1 MAQSET
7 QNDGLAAGS
16 ALGKYDIKRQLGR
29 GGMGAVYEGVHR
41 DLKKRVAIKVL
52 MPQLAANEEAKVRFL
67 REGEAA
73 SRINHPHV
81 VDVTDVGTEGS
92 ITYLVMEFLEGEDLA
107 HRLARGPL
115 SLQEAADIM
124 LPVLAGLGA
133 AHDEGVIHRDLK
145 PENIF
150 LCRTRVGGV
159 QPKVLDFGVSKLSGG
174 TSALALT
181 GTAATFGTPYYI
193 PPEQLRGARQ
203 ADKRSDQYS
212 LGVVLYEAVC
222 GRRPFEAENVYA
234 MLRAIAEGEYP
245 PPRSVFPDLPESMEQ
260 IIVKAM
266 QLDPAQRFPTLR
278 HFGAAL
284 LPFASDT
291 ARALWSSEF
300 GSVGSLSSSSMPA
313 GGTMVLSPEQAA
325 AAMPPKPSGS
335 GSITGRRGTGS
346 VSGTKILPS
355 SSPSSTTFGSATGQK
370 FDAAPAED
378 LRPPSRRGLAFG
390 IVALVVVAGGGGA
403 YYFLKSPPPPPVPAH
418 PTPQFFQVDVTID
431 PPSASVELDGQA
443 TGVGALQRRMEKD
456 GQDHR
461 LVLRAPGY
469 DDAVVRFHDEPP
481 PQMIRMIARPVP
493 TKPTTPVVKPDDT
506 SPTTSP
512 TAQPPVAAGG
522 HSAGGHH
529 HHDHDHPPPPPTK
542 PVPAAGGNTP
552 PSHPTTPSSRP
563 EAPNGAP
570 IIE

>member
-1 MAQSET
+1 MPTSET

-16 ALGKYDIKRQLGR
+16 SLGKYDIKRQLGR
-29 GGMGAVYEGVHR
+29 GGMGAVYEGLHR

-52 MPQLAANEEAKVRFL
+52 MPQLAANEEAKLRFL

-73 SRINHPHV
+73 SRISHPHV
-81 VDVTDVGTEGS
+81 VDVTDVGSEGT

-124 LPVLAGLGA
+124 LPVLAGVSA

-150 LCRTRVGGV
+150 LCRTRSAAGV

-245 PPRSVFPDLPESMEQ
+245 SPRSVFPQLNEAMEQ

-266 QLDPAQRFPTLR
+266 QLDPAQRFVSLR

-291 ARALWSSEF
+291 ARALWSGEF
-300 GSVGSLSSSSMPA
+300 GSVGSMSASSSMPA
-313 GGTMVLSPEQAA
+313 GGTMVLSQDAA
-325 AAMPPKPSGS
+325 AAVLPKKPSGA
-335 GSITGRRGTGS
+335 ITGRRGTGS

-355 SSPSSTTFGSATGQK
+355 STPSNTTFGSATGQR
-370 FDAAPAED
+370 FDGAPAED
-378 LRPPSRRGLAFG
+378 LRPSSRRGLVLG

-403 YYFLKSPPPPPVPAH
+403 YYFLKSPPQPPVVAH
-418 PTPQFFQVDVTID
+418 PAPQFFQVDVTTD
-431 PPSASVELDGQA
+431 PSNASVELDGQA

-461 LVLRAPGY
+461 LVARAPGFE
-469 DDAVVRFHDEPP
+469 DAVVRFHDEPP
-481 PQMIRMIARPVP
+481 PQIVRLIAKPQAIKPV
-493 TKPTTPVVKPDDT
+493 VVKPDTDT
-506 SPTTSP
+506 TPIEP
-512 TAQPPVAAGG
+512 VKPPVAAGG
-522 HSAGGHH
+522 GHSSGGHH
-529 HHDHDHPPPPPTK
+529 HGHEHDHPPQQPTK
-542 PVPAAGGNTP
+542 PIPTGPTP
-552 PSHPTTPSSRP
+552 GSHPTTPNKPP